1 MKAAIWIGVTA
12 LTLGQAVLAQSPT
25 PCPCSSGALVL
36 KPGLVLNNKTACASR
51 GSEQWSEY
59 HAPGGNLIDY
69 KGGSPET
76 VGKWTSDSAS
86 VTYDYG
92 SGGRFTWSLCSVAAS
107 STYNFC
113 QGANVITGATLKS
126 GQTSCP

>member
-12 LTLGQAVLAQSPT
+12 LTLGQAVLAQSP
-25 PCPCSSGALVL
+25 CVCGGALGL

-59 HAPGGNLIDY
+59 HAPGGNLIDD

-86 VTYDYG
+86 VT
-92 SGGRFTWSLCSVAAS
+92 
-107 STYNFC
+107 
-113 QGANVITGATLKS
+113 
-126 GQTSCP
+126 